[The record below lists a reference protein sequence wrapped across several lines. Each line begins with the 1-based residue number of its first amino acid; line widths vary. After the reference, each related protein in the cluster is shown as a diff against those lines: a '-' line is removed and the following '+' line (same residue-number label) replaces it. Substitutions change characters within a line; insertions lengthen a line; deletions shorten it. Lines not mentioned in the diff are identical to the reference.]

1 MFPRISRQR
10 LQPVGDALALL
21 RTLHAGRNHRPAAET
36 VGRLLEHTRAHVSFV
51 MRPAGERVLAN
62 VLQVVEL
69 ARQYEA
75 DGGISFRGF
84 VDALR
89 EASDRSASA
98 EAPVL
103 EEGSDG
109 VRLMTVHKA
118 KGLEFPVVILADM
131 TCKLS
136 RNDASRYIDQA
147 RNLCAM
153 PLAGCSPADLLDH
166 EAVEVARERA
176 EGVRLAY
183 VAATRA
189 RDVLVLPAIGD
200 CEYDGWFGT
209 LNARSIPRRTSAEI
223 RKQPAAV
230 PSSARTPFAPAP
242 TANPREPTPSAPGY
256 TSYMWGRASALQPR
270 SPEPAARSR
279 ALTAC
284 LVEPRAP

>member
-1 MFPRISRQR
+1 MRRWHCSESFTR
-10 LQPVGDALALL
+10 
-21 RTLHAGRNHRPAAET
+21 GRNHRPAAET

-89 EASDRSASA
+89 EAA
-98 EAPVL
+98 ERERRRPSPVL

-131 TCKLS
+131 TCKLN

-166 EAVEVARERA
+166 EAVEIE
-176 EGVRLAY
+176 
-183 VAATRA
+183 
-189 RDVLVLPAIGD
+189 
-200 CEYDGWFGT
+200 
-209 LNARSIPRRTSAEI
+209 PRRSRRRAPCVCSRHAGTRRPRACRRSA
-223 RKQPAAV
+223 
-230 PSSARTPFAPAP
+230 
-242 TANPREPTPSAPGY
+242 TANSTAGTPP
-256 TSYMWGRASALQPR
+256 
-270 SPEPAARSR
+270 
-279 ALTAC
+279 
-284 LVEPRAP
+284 

>member
-1 MFPRISRQR
+1 M
-10 LQPVGDALALL
+10 
-21 RTLHAGRNHRPAAET
+21 
-36 VGRLLEHTRAHVSFV
+36 
-51 MRPAGERVLAN
+51 
-62 VLQVVEL
+62 
-69 ARQYEA
+69 
-75 DGGISFRGF
+75 
-84 VDALR
+84 
-89 EASDRSASA
+89 
-98 EAPVL
+98 L

-136 RNDASRYIDQA
+136 RKDASRYIDQA

-209 LNARSIPRRTSAEI
+209 LNAAIYPPPDIRRNPQAASGCPEFGKDSVRTRPDGEPPRADTVRPGLYELHVGQGFSPANGSRS
-223 RKQPAAV
+223 
-230 PSSARTPFAPAP
+230 
-242 TANPREPTPSAPGY
+242 
-256 TSYMWGRASALQPR
+256 ASAQCGAGLQPCKPR
-270 SPEPAARSR
+270 PSDPGSR
-279 ALTAC
+279 LR
-284 LVEPRAP
+284 LQG

>member
-1 MFPRISRQR
+1 
-10 LQPVGDALALL
+10 
-21 RTLHAGRNHRPAAET
+21 
-36 VGRLLEHTRAHVSFV
+36 

-89 EASDRSASA
+89 EAAERSEAP
-98 EAPVL
+98 EAPVV

-118 KGLEFPVVILADM
+118 KGLEFPVVVLADM

-136 RNDASRYIDQA
+136 RADASRHIDAA
-147 RNLCAM
+147 RGLCAM
-153 PLAGCSPADLLDH
+153 PLIGCTPWDLLDH
-166 EAVEVARERA
+166 EAEECARDDA

-189 RDVLVLPAIGD
+189 RDVLVVPGHRRRSVRRLGGHAEPGDLP
-200 CEYDGWFGT
+200 
-209 LNARSIPRRTSAEI
+209 
-223 RKQPAAV
+223 
-230 PSSARTPFAPAP
+230 
-242 TANPREPTPSAPGY
+242 
-256 TSYMWGRASALQPR
+256 
-270 SPEPAARSR
+270 R
-279 ALTAC
+279 ALEA
-284 LVEPRAP
+284 A

>member
-1 MFPRISRQR
+1 
-10 LQPVGDALALL
+10 
-21 RTLHAGRNHRPAAET
+21 
-36 VGRLLEHTRAHVSFV
+36 

-89 EASDRSASA
+89 EAAERSESA

-131 TCKLS
+131 TCKLN

-147 RNLCAM
+147 RGLCAM
-153 PLAGCSPADLLDH
+153 PLAGCAPADLLDH
-166 EAVEVARERA
+166 EAVEIAREAA

-189 RDVLVLPAIGD
+189 RDVLVVPAIGD
-200 CEYDGWFGT
+200 WRVRR
-209 LNARSIPRRTSAEI
+209 LARHAERRDLSSAPTSAAI
-223 RKQPAAV
+223 RSPPPAV
-230 PSSARTPFAPAP
+230 RSSATTPSARAP
-242 TANPREPTPSAPGY
+242 TANP
-256 TSYMWGRASALQPR
+256 
-270 SPEPAARSR
+270 
-279 ALTAC
+279 
-284 LVEPRAP
+284 PRADTVRPGLYSMPRTPGVERERLGQDFSAAISPAWRQR